1 MGAVATVAGLGSAA
15 NPGGITTWAWA
26 ISTMASLLAIS
37 GLILY
42 LAYRLA
48 QARRGGEGHD
58 GEDDA
63 GGGGGWGRR
72 PDRPQPRG
80 GDPAWWPEFEQQF
93 ADHIAHRRSP
103 AGSPEPR
110 EPVGV

>member
-1 MGAVATVAGLGSAA
+1 MGVAAVAAGLGSAGA
-15 NPGGITTWAWA
+15 PSTGGIATWAWA
-26 ISTMASLLAIS
+26 ISTMASLFAVC

-42 LAYRLA
+42 FAYRLA
-48 QARRGGEGHD
+48 QARRGGDGRD
-58 GEDDA
+58 GEDEG

-93 ADHIAHRRSP
+93 ADHVAGGRDTRPERR
-103 AGSPEPR
+103 R
-110 EPVGV
+110 PVGG